1 MAKIDIHTKPV
12 NPVKRTLSEMQ
23 EQVISAENLKP
34 QQVNPLE
41 LLRLEMLTS
50 FEKYTKAMFKAQ
62 YKRSFIVAEHH
73 KRIFQALQDV
83 VDGKCRR
90 LIINMPP
97 RYGKC
102 TSKNSL
108 ITMEDGTLCPAEFI
122 KPGDKVLSFHDG
134 KAVANTVLGTE
145 PAFKPSLKITMRS
158 GRSIIVS
165 HDHPMLSTFGYVKAE
180 DFKPGDRIQAL
191 CTELDGTYEI
201 PDEELIFA
209 TVMIFEGCCCGSSG
223 TRAATFAN
231 MGPKLVQAMT
241 DACLK
246 LGIEVYQPKGC
257 NTFEYYLK
265 NTRNIHKILD
275 KYGLRGHL
283 SYDKRIPADW
293 FAMSMH
299 QKYMFVDLMI
309 TTDGAIDTRSG
320 QIQIGLANEGLIQD
334 IQHLLSTMDVPSTYI
349 YKPNDKA
356 GAWVLTIPRQYAQKL
371 YPHLTFYDK
380 ADAAKHIFDKEAVC
394 QIDTYPQEILQK
406 EKLYSKA
413 WHFGFKCPPYK
424 AISKDKFRKIVEV
437 FPEQLSKYLC
447 DDFYLDEIKSI
458 EPVGNQ
464 ELIHL
469 CVENDHNFI
478 VNGLVSHNTETAIKS
493 FISWCF
499 ALNPTC
505 RFLHLSYS
513 DILVKD
519 NSETIRGIMKEELYK
534 SLFPKSAL
542 ESEKASNT
550 RWKTAAGGELY
561 AVSTQGQVTG
571 FGAGNVDATEDDLAR
586 MEEDNM
592 LLSLNED
599 INEVLEGIGA
609 RTNVFQGAILI
620 DDPMKPEDADSEII
634 RERINLRFENT
645 IRNRTNSRN
654 TPIIIIMQR
663 LHEHDL
669 CGYLQEIEPEEWTV
683 LSLPAIQ
690 VDPETGEEHALWPM
704 KHTLEELHKMRDVNP
719 LVFDT
724 QYMQDPTPREGLM
737 YADGFRTYS
746 RDALPV
752 GSHAIKRWNYTD
764 TADTGSDM
772 LCSICFIDTP
782 EFVYVTDVLFTDASM
797 EITETQTAELYTRN
811 NTVNALVESNNGGR
825 AFARNVKRILRA
837 TLRNFR
843 CAVNSFTQTQNKA
856 SRIYA
861 NSACC
866 MNDILFP
873 EGWERKWPKFYAALM
888 GYRKDNKKK
897 QHDDAP
903 DCLTGVYEMHAK
915 KNRTTKI
922 RLRN

>member
-1 MAKIDIHTKPV
+1 MSKIDIHTKPV

-97 RYGKC
+97 RYGK
-102 TSKNSL
+102 
-108 ITMEDGTLCPAEFI
+108 
-122 KPGDKVLSFHDG
+122 
-134 KAVANTVLGTE
+134 
-145 PAFKPSLKITMRS
+145 
-158 GRSIIVS
+158 
-165 HDHPMLSTFGYVKAE
+165 
-180 DFKPGDRIQAL
+180 
-191 CTELDGTYEI
+191 
-201 PDEELIFA
+201 
-209 TVMIFEGCCCGSSG
+209 
-223 TRAATFAN
+223 
-231 MGPKLVQAMT
+231 
-241 DACLK
+241 
-246 LGIEVYQPKGC
+246 
-257 NTFEYYLK
+257 
-265 NTRNIHKILD
+265 
-275 KYGLRGHL
+275 
-283 SYDKRIPADW
+283 
-293 FAMSMH
+293 
-299 QKYMFVDLMI
+299 
-309 TTDGAIDTRSG
+309 
-320 QIQIGLANEGLIQD
+320 
-334 IQHLLSTMDVPSTYI
+334 
-349 YKPNDKA
+349 
-356 GAWVLTIPRQYAQKL
+356 
-371 YPHLTFYDK
+371 
-380 ADAAKHIFDKEAVC
+380 
-394 QIDTYPQEILQK
+394 
-406 EKLYSKA
+406 
-413 WHFGFKCPPYK
+413 
-424 AISKDKFRKIVEV
+424 
-437 FPEQLSKYLC
+437 
-447 DDFYLDEIKSI
+447 
-458 EPVGNQ
+458 
-464 ELIHL
+464 
-469 CVENDHNFI
+469 
-478 VNGLVSHNTETAIKS
+478 TETAIKS

-499 ALNPTC
+499 ALNPKC

-592 LLSLNED
+592 LFSLNED

-634 RERINLRFENT
+634 RDRINLRFENT

-690 VDPETGEEHALWPM
+690 TDPETGEEHALWPM
-704 KHTLEELHKMRDVNP
+704 KHTLKELHKMRDVNP

-782 EFVYVTDVLFTDASM
+782 EFVYVTDVLFTDVSM

-873 EGWERKWPKFYAALM
+873 EGWEHKWPKFYAALM

-922 RLRN
+922 KLRN